1 MPRKKGGSIMSDP
14 NNITKFMAWM
24 DLYYEGDNEE
34 LLHARTTENG
44 ERCFECFVPVIEKQ
58 ISGVDKNHEK
68 AFDKFFN
75 NFAKEVDE
83 YVSERPDVKI
93 NLDKQIIAIKNKSKE
108 ELQKQREKRKDNPEY
123 QKLKSDI
130 STSQFNAELDMAMDI
145 LNKAVT
151 DVSLTLDENPST
163 LYIKILGRDYFP
175 EDMSDEKINIKMNLL
190 CSEEARKSN
199 NLLLFAK
206 CRVTSDAVILIGVV
220 DQL

>member
-1 MPRKKGGSIMSDP
+1 MWRVNSLEDSDAVRDWGQEEKGTTKDEMPGWHHWLDGR
-14 NNITKFMAWM
+14 
-24 DLYYEGDNEE
+24 E
-34 LLHARTTENG
+34 
-44 ERCFECFVPVIEKQ
+44 
-58 ISGVDKNHEK
+58 
-68 AFDKFFN
+68 
-75 NFAKEVDE
+75 
-83 YVSERPDVKI
+83 DVKI